1 MNTETKKC
9 PSCKA
14 SIPLISNICFF
25 CGKELTE
32 ISKKTSER
40 ELMSNIEKSITVID
54 EIKKPEVF
62 NFVFKRVTLGFTISI
77 LITFFYLIA
86 NDCRFP
92 IVVVIIYGILG
103 IFTFLL
109 AIPNKKLIVNF
120 YKNLTYETFN
130 FNKYKGLYALYYSD
144 SSEINE
150 NTEIFRKK
158 IENAKA
164 QVKKMKKRARNIL
177 FLFFMTLNTVILFV
191 TGGVIRFY
199 TMPFVDTITIP
210 MQTKNITINGDLENN
225 MELLDTTYNLLIEKS
240 ANSSYDFYISLELK
254 FKINKYNLTNEEG
267 NFQNAFLT
275 FVDKNNEEYDMVQQH
290 SFYASGNNYS
300 FIDKD
305 NVTLTFWN
313 TISSM
318 QDLNRFIIEANRS
331 PNMLI
336 ETRRP

>member
-14 SIPLISNICFF
+14 SVPLISNVCFF
-25 CGKELTE
+25 CGEKLTDVSE
-32 ISKKTSER
+32 KTSER

-62 NFVFKRVTLGFTISI
+62 NFIFKRVTLGFTISI

-86 NDCRFP
+86 NECKFP
-92 IVVVIIYGILG
+92 VVMIIIYGVLG
-103 IFTFLL
+103 MLTFLFS
-109 AIPNKKLIVNF
+109 IPNKKLIVNF

-144 SSEINE
+144 SSEI
-150 NTEIFRKK
+150 FREK
-158 IENAKA
+158 IENVKA

-177 FLFFMTLNTVILFV
+177 FLFFITLNTVILFV

-199 TMPFVDTITIP
+199 TMPFVDTMTIP
-210 MQTKNITINGDLENN
+210 MQTKNITITGDFENN

-254 FKINKYNLTNEEG
+254 FKINKQDLNNETGNL
-267 NFQNAFLT
+267 QHVFLN
-275 FVDKNNEEYDMVQQH
+275 FVDKYNKEYDMVQRH
-290 SFYASGNNYS
+290 RFYASGNNYS
-300 FIDKD
+300 LIDND
-305 NVTLTFWN
+305 TVTLKFWN

-331 PNMLI
+331 PNILI
-336 ETRRP
+336 KTRSIK